1 MTGKGKSGA
10 TFMTV
15 GLAALVGC
23 SQTNAGMK
31 TALTSDEAA
40 ESYSLG
46 VAVAQQ
52 AMAGLGQID
61 DEAFVAGVADAM
73 AGGDLAVSPSEMT
86 AALDRFDARRAKELH
101 DQVAAI
107 AEANR
112 VEGDEFRQAFAS
124 DPKVVKTESGLLYKV
139 LEAGDG
145 QVPAPGSSVTLHYR
159 GTFTDGRE
167 IDSTY
172 ARNEPVTIPLE
183 RGLPG
188 WTEALSLMPAGSKWQ
203 IVLPPE
209 LAFGERGAGPLVG
222 PSTTV
227 VFEMELVS
235 VS

>member
-1 MTGKGKSGA
+1 MTGKATSGA
-10 TFMTV
+10 TCMTI

-31 TALTSDEAA
+31 TALTSEGAT

-52 AMAGLGQID
+52 ARAGLGEVD
-61 DEAFVAGVADAM
+61 DDAFIAGVADAM
-73 AGGDLAVSPSEMT
+73 AGRDLAVSPSEMT
-86 AALDRFDARRAKELH
+86 AALDRFDARRAKEVQ

-107 AEANR
+107 AQANR
-112 VEGDEFRQAFAS
+112 IAGDEFRQAFAA
-124 DPKVVKTESGLLYKV
+124 DPEVVKTESGLLYKV
-139 LEAGDG
+139 LEAGEG
-145 QVPAPGSSVTLHYR
+145 EVPTLENSVTLHYR

-172 ARNEPVTIPLE
+172 ARNEPVTIPLD